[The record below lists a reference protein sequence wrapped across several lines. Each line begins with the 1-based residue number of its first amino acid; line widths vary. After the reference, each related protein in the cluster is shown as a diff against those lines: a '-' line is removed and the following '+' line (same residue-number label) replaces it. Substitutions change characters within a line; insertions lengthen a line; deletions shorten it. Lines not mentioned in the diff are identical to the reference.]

1 MPYNGYMNLY
11 DQLTP
16 VEKAYHDALLSVVD
30 KFGPFD
36 KGSGSVWVGY
46 EDGSNNENASIGVKC
61 GNCSFHVEMQGMSE
75 LGCKILSF
83 KVEENGLCRLAAI
96 PDGLVNAENDEDN
109 SPDDMDKFWKGI
121 F

>member
-1 MPYNGYMNLY
+1 
-11 DQLTP
+11 
-16 VEKAYHDALLSVVD
+16 
-30 KFGPFD
+30 
-36 KGSGSVWVGY
+36 
-46 EDGSNNENASIGVKC
+46 
-61 GNCSFHVEMQGMSE
+61 MSE

-96 PDGLVNAENDEDN
+96 PDGLVTSENDEDN